1 MAPRE
6 SFKIDKNDPDLKT
19 FEQAIA
25 NFHPEFY
32 ALKQNGQPSYEHPDF
47 CEKVLTFTHLPGCN
61 EPYDI
66 LAMNLLNED
75 DIKHYLHD
83 CLVLL
88 GRPLGQLVKVRKNE
102 LKLIKLVIEV
112 MDSVTFDGE
121 DGKTSG
127 ILELKKLA
135 GRVLAQWIK
144 LLYNKIIVDDI
155 SNKKSIINI
164 RRCIKYIRS
173 LL

>member
-6 SFKIDKNDPDLKT
+6 NFKIDKNDPDLLM

-32 ALKQNGQPSYEHPDF
+32 ALKQDGQPSYEHPDF
-47 CEKVLTFTHLPGCN
+47 CEKVLKFTHLPGCD

-88 GRPLGQLVKVRKNE
+88 GRPFAQLVKDPKQEQE
-102 LKLIKLVIEV
+102 LLNLFTDK
-112 MDSVTFDGE
+112 
-121 DGKTSG
+121 
-127 ILELKKLA
+127 ILDADVKY
-135 GRVLAQWIK
+135 GDVSTTCG
-144 LLYNKIIVDDI
+144 KIIDEYVKTALSLNNFCLI
-155 SNKKSIINI
+155 SAFKSRLDKMI
-164 RRCIKYIRS
+164 
-173 LL
+173 